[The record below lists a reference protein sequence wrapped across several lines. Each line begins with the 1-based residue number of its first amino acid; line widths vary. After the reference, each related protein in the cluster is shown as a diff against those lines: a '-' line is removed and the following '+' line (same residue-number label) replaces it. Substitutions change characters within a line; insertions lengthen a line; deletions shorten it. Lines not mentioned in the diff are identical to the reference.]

1 MSASVTDDQAQQWRA
16 QTQVLV
22 AQARDSGRAIQIA
35 GHGSKAFY
43 GQPVNAS
50 SGHGLTTIATTDY
63 QGIVAYDPSELVVVA
78 RAGTPIRELESVL
91 AERGQRL
98 AFEPPRFG
106 GKGTVGG
113 MVATGLSGPG
123 RLSAGPCKDFI
134 LGLSV
139 MGSDGALMRF
149 GGTVM
154 KNVAGYDVS
163 RLHTGA
169 LGILGLILDVSIKV
183 LPEPAARATVTLN
196 CDKAT
201 AVSLC
206 DRWLAEPLPISATA
220 WGPPQAWQSDSAG
233 DAAACFSPNH
243 DDALGAGE
251 LRIRFSGAEAAVQ
264 SAIARF
270 EQQQAAR
277 LLAPDIADQFWDSL
291 RDQRLGFFSAAGPD
305 TDRLLW
311 RIAVPAQT
319 PVLPIAGPAILEWGG
334 ALRWVWSGQPA
345 AEVRAAAQKV
355 GGHATLYLAPDATRA
370 KEGAFSPLPRALQA
384 LHQRLK
390 AELDPHHLFN
400 PGRMYA
406 SL

>member
-16 QTQVLV
+16 QTQALV

-43 GQPVNAS
+43 GQPVNSS
-50 SGHGLTTIATTDY
+50 SGNGLTTIATADY
-63 QGIVAYDPSELVVVA
+63 HGIVAYDPSELVVVA

-183 LPEPAARATVTLN
+183 LPESAARATVTLN
-196 CDKAT
+196 CDMAS

-233 DAAACFSPNH
+233 DAAASFSPNH

-270 EQQQAAR
+270 EKQQGAG
-277 LLAPDIADQFWDSL
+277 LLAPDIADRFWDSL

-319 PVLPIAGPAILEWGG
+319 PVIPIAGPAILEWGG

-370 KEGAFSPLPRALQA
+370 KEGAFSPLPMALQA

-406 SL
+406 GL

>member
-1 MSASVTDDQAQQWRA
+1 MPASVTDDQAQQWRA
-16 QTQVLV
+16 QTQALV
-22 AQARDSGRAIQIA
+22 AQARDSGRAIQIS

-50 SGHGLTTIATTDY
+50 SGDGLTTITTTDY
-63 QGIVAYDPSELVVVA
+63 HGIVAYDPSELVVVA
-78 RAGTPIRELESVL
+78 RAGTSICALESVL

-183 LPEPAARATVTLN
+183 LPEPAARATVTLT
-196 CDKAT
+196 CDKAQ
-201 AVSLC
+201 AVTLC

-220 WGPPQAWQSDSAG
+220 WGLPDYWQSDSPEDG
-233 DAAACFSPNH
+233 AASFSPSHNE
-243 DDALGAGE
+243 ALNAGE
-251 LRIRFSGAEAAVQ
+251 LGIRFSGAEAAVQ
-264 SAIARF
+264 SAIDRF
-270 EQQQAAR
+270 EKQHGAR
-277 LLAPDIADQFWDSL
+277 LVTPDRADRFWNAL
-291 RDQRLGFFSAAGPD
+291 RDQRLGFFSAADPN

-319 PVLPIAGPAILEWGG
+319 PVIPITGPAILEWGG
-334 ALRWVWSGQPA
+334 ALRWVWSHQPA
-345 AEVRAAAQKV
+345 AEVRAAAQQA

-370 KEGAFSPLPRALQA
+370 KEGAFAPLPRALQA

-406 SL
+406 GL